1 MSHGV
6 CGGWCDSICVDL
18 WLCVCQPDTGG
29 PPPKVLV
36 YMCLGWAVSG
46 AGGHSSALGCQLSE
60 GLLVQVRV
68 LSGGVVGPAGGSLG
82 FQWLS
87 WLPRSV
93 VRSFLQSDGLNGT

>member
-1 MSHGV
+1 M
-6 CGGWCDSICVDL
+6 
-18 WLCVCQPDTGG
+18 
-29 PPPKVLV
+29 
-36 YMCLGWAVSG
+36 
-46 AGGHSSALGCQLSE
+46 
-60 GLLVQVRV
+60 RV

>member
-1 MSHGV
+1 MHWVASYH
-6 CGGWCDSICVDL
+6 
-18 WLCVCQPDTGG
+18 
-29 PPPKVLV
+29 
-36 YMCLGWAVSG
+36 
-46 AGGHSSALGCQLSE
+46 

-68 LSGGVVGPAGGSLG
+68 LSGGVVGPAGSSLG